1 MELTCLLAKLIAHAA
16 FASTCSSSEREWGG
30 SFAQQAWFLGGL
42 RVGRGVT
49 WWQGPCAS
57 LAGGGE
63 RYASRRAAID
73 GRGRRGITA
82 LVERG

>member
-1 MELTCLLAKLIAHAA
+1 MLLQKK
-16 FASTCSSSEREWGG
+16 FVFPSNM
-30 SFAQQAWFLGGL
+30 
-42 RVGRGVT
+42 
-49 WWQGPCAS
+49 
-57 LAGGGE
+57 GGGE